1 MSFVIIYAILCFVF
15 YVFMSR
21 EKFWKTTDI
30 TPKIFYAIFWP
41 VTITIIYILIN
52 KKRKEMQK

>member
-1 MSFVIIYAILCFVF
+1 MSFVIIYAILCLIFF
-15 YVFMSR
+15 IFMTR
-21 EKFWKTTDI
+21 ESFWKTTDI
-30 TPKIFYAIFWP
+30 TPKIFYTIFWP